1 MLAVMF
7 SLGRIPDLSIRY
19 KRIAMLEFRSFPE
32 TFDGLTSVSVY
43 RERVEFGWSLAALNV
58 LFQISITS
66 DTLS

>member
-1 MLAVMF
+1 
-7 SLGRIPDLSIRY
+7 
-19 KRIAMLEFRSFPE
+19 MLEFRSFPE
-32 TFDGLTSVSVY
+32 TFGGLTSISVY